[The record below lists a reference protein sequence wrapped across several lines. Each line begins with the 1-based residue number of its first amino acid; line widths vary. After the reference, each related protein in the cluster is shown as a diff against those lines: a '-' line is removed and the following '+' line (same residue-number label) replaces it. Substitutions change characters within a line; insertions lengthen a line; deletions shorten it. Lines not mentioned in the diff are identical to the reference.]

1 MGNNDSVQKAFEM
14 NIQLIGE
21 NLENYKNSISE
32 SINEYSIQNLWKFN
46 YDNNLDVHSQ
56 IKKYFDKLQQIKKTS
71 DKTKELKECLLVRI
85 KNIFDPEVALIITN
99 VNALG
104 QVQYMPIVLFLL
116 ENDFSTNIKLSL
128 DEKVYKRI
136 EPRLIMITKYDE
148 KNPKNIEP
156 LLLRFCS
163 IHNELGDR
171 FTVGEGK
178 NAEDY
183 DLIEYYY
190 PFNINIACIG
200 RFGQGKSTGVNVLL
214 NEYKAKESAKG
225 CSQTKVLTFYQVKNQ
240 PIRLLDIPGFED
252 SETVKRAVEK
262 FHQCG
267 EKINKI
273 KDNLHIILY
282 FLNYHENRS
291 FANLELPILEEVC
304 NHKNSKVI
312 YVVTHSKP
320 DMDEIDK
327 EEKIDNIN
335 EGLQNITINSKIHNE
350 TLENGLL
357 FASFDNVVFV
367 NFHKDNKNGFEPFGI
382 NDLFKMIYIYFI
394 KSEDYIDSIEKNNP
408 DNVKKQ
414 AEKLR
419 AQAEDMLL
427 SNKVWGGVVGI
438 LPGIDWALQKF
449 VIKKNAAKKL
459 GEIYGIDVK
468 FIDEEGNNINVNK
481 SKPEYITACIDT
493 EHLNMEVKGDDLIK
507 ESTAYTV
514 GNSFKVTG
522 EAATYIGGGISVGT
536 GIIRAAAAAAET
548 SSSAAQAA
556 AASAAVTIGSTVL
569 KVAGASFI
577 VVGVVLGVGL
587 GGFFTNKY
595 CEELINKFEDYYI
608 KNAESIGNSYK
619 QAANYLL
626 EQSKTEK

>member
-1 MGNNDSVQKAFEM
+1 MGNDDPKKKTFEM
-14 NIQLIGE
+14 NIQLIGD
-21 NLENYKNSISE
+21 NLSNYLNSISE
-32 SINEYSIQNLWKFN
+32 SKNKNSIQNCWKFN
-46 YDNNLDVHSQ
+46 YDNNLGVDAQ
-56 IKKYFDKLQQIKKTS
+56 INKYFDKLQQIKKK
-71 DKTKELKECLLVRI
+71 DKTICLKECLLVRI
-85 KNIFDPEVALIITN
+85 KEIFDPIVTSIISK
-99 VNALG
+99 VNELG
-104 QVQYMPIVLFLL
+104 QTQYMPIVLFLL
-116 ENDFSTNIKLSL
+116 ENDFSTNMNFSI
-128 DEKVYKRI
+128 DEKKYKRI

-148 KNPKNIEP
+148 KNPKYIEP

-171 FTVGEGK
+171 FTVGEGE
-178 NAEDY
+178 NEEDY
-183 DLIEYYY
+183 DLIEHYY

-200 RFGQGKSTGVNVLL
+200 RFGQGKSTGVNVILD
-214 NEYKAKESAKG
+214 EYKAKESAKG
-225 CSQTKVLTFYQVKNQ
+225 SSQTLGLTFYQARDQ

-252 SETVKRAVEK
+252 SETVKKAVEK

-282 FLNYHENRS
+282 FLNYQENRS

-320 DMDEIDK
+320 DMDETEK

-367 NFHKDNKNGFEPFGI
+367 NFHKDNKNGYEPFGI

-394 KSEDYIDSIEKNNP
+394 KSEDYINSIEKNNP

-427 SNKVWGGVVGI
+427 SNKVWGGIVGI

-449 VIKKNAAKKL
+449 VINKNAAKKL

-468 FIDEEGNNINVNK
+468 YTDEKGNNINLNIPK
-481 SKPEYITACIDT
+481 LEYITANKYLDDT
-493 EHLNMEVKGDDLIK
+493 ENLNKEITKIDIAK
-507 ESTAYTV
+507 ESAPKKAGNILKSLPILV
-514 GNSFKVTG
+514 GASALMMLG
-522 EAATYIGGGISVGT
+522 IGL
-536 GIIRAAAAAAET
+536 AAA
-548 SSSAAQAA
+548 
-556 AASAAVTIGSTVL
+556 
-569 KVAGASFI
+569 GAL
-577 VVGVVLGVGL
+577 VGVGL
-587 GGFFTNKY
+587 GGYLTTKY
-595 CEELINKFEDYYI
+595 CEDLINKFEDYYI
-608 KNAESIGNSYK
+608 KNAQIIENSYK
-619 QAANYLL
+619 KGVEYLL
-626 EQSKTEK
+626 SKNK